1 MTDNHQNGISA
12 LIVDDNKCNQIFA
25 YHAIKADCTTVDFAE
40 NGREAVSMVQQGLY
54 DLILMDIAMPVM
66 DGITATALIRADKGK
81 ITKPVI
87 IGLTA
92 HDNYNEDCLKAGMDT
107 VIQKPYCI
115 KSLNLEIKRQIALKQ
130 KRSISNAG

>member
-1 MTDNHQNGISA
+1 MKKEKRSSLIRKFGTISGIGIT
-12 LIVDDNKCNQIFA
+12 LITLV
-25 YHAIKADCTTVDFAE
+25 
-40 NGREAVSMVQQGLY
+40 
-54 DLILMDIAMPVM
+54 DIAMPVM